1 MMLAER
7 LHGRPIP
14 IPAPP
19 YRMRRGSSG
28 RQSFQAYSNPRT
40 PYRMRPRGVARDRHG
55 GRIPIPTSLRDAT
68 RPRPPPATTSTH
80 SNPHIP
86 TGCDGV
92 VFAAMP
98 YESIPI
104 PTSLRDATSPIG
116 EAILRFI
123 YDSNPHIPTGCDFGR
138 IVSTVDVRFQSP
150 HPYGMRHPVAGRCGP
165 PRLIPIPTSLR
176 DATALRSQR
185 VHVRRFQSP
194 HPYGMRRLRSASGAG
209 NRTIPIPTSLRDA
222 TKHINSRLPSQLF
235 QSPHPYGMRPSRA
248 AYGSCGCP
256 IPIPTSLRDAT
267 TAWRCRCSFG
277 DYSNP
282 HIPTGCDRRRPC
294 ASTNQRYSNPHI
306 PTGCDRNNY
315 CMNPPRPT
323 TSRTKREPQP
333 SHRTKAAP
341 QLPNHG
347 ANLVREACLPRV
359 RAPKRDAPGWSA
371 GRARIF
377 PRSRFTPPASSASVA
392 RSTHRRTPRTSTGSS
407 RCSRCASS

>member
-1 MMLAER
+1 
-7 LHGRPIP
+7 
-14 IPAPP
+14 
-19 YRMRRGSSG
+19 MR
-28 RQSFQAYSNPRT
+28 QPL
-40 PYRMRPRGVARDRHG
+40 G
-55 GRIPIPTSLRDAT
+55 G
-68 RPRPPPATTSTH
+68 
-80 SNPHIP
+80 
-86 TGCDGV
+86 
-92 VFAAMP
+92 
-98 YESIPI
+98 
-104 PTSLRDATSPIG
+104 
-116 EAILRFI
+116 
-123 YDSNPHIPTGCDFGR
+123 
-138 IVSTVDVRFQSP
+138 VDVRS
-150 HPYGMRHPVAGRCGP
+150 V
-165 PRLIPIPTSLR
+165 I
-176 DATALRSQR
+176 
-185 VHVRRFQSP
+185 
-194 HPYGMRRLRSASGAG
+194 
-209 NRTIPIPTSLRDA
+209 
-222 TKHINSRLPSQLF
+222 
-235 QSPHPYGMRPSRA
+235 
-248 AYGSCGCP
+248 

-294 ASTNQRYSNPHI
+294 ASTNQRYSNPHIPTGCDKPFLRASRMYFDSNPHI

>member
-104 PTSLRDATSPIG
+104 PTSLRDAT
-116 EAILRFI
+116 
-123 YDSNPHIPTGCDFGR
+123 Y
-138 IVSTVDVRFQSP
+138 
-150 HPYGMRHPVAGRCGP
+150 
-165 PRLIPIPTSLR
+165 
-176 DATALRSQR
+176 
-185 VHVRRFQSP
+185 
-194 HPYGMRRLRSASGAG
+194 
-209 NRTIPIPTSLRDA
+209 A
-222 TKHINSRLPSQLF
+222 TKFTCKNLQ
-235 QSPHPYGMRPSRA
+235 
-248 AYGSCGCP
+248 
-256 IPIPTSLRDAT
+256 
-267 TAWRCRCSFG
+267 
-277 DYSNP
+277 YSHP
-282 HIPTGCDRRRPC
+282 HIPTGCDRTSAGRAFRG
-294 ASTNQRYSNPHI
+294 SDSNPHI

>member
-1 MMLAER
+1 MAAQFQSPHPPTGCDVVRPAGSPSR
-7 LHGRPIP
+7 LIP

-19 YRMRRGSSG
+19 TGCDHEESRVIGTEGEFQSPHPYGMRRDQGL
-28 RQSFQAYSNPRT
+28 PRL
-40 PYRMRPRGVARDRHG
+40 RPRP
-55 GRIPIPTSLRDAT
+55 IPIPTSLRDAT
-68 RPRPPPATTSTH
+68 ASFSLPCPTSRFQ
-80 SNPHIP
+80 SPHP
-86 TGCDGV
+86 YGMRRRQSARRFCD
-92 VFAAMP
+92 
-98 YESIPI
+98 SSTIPI
-104 PTSLRDATSPIG
+104 PTSLRDATSG
-116 EAILRFI
+116 VSCRRSTS
-123 YDSNPHIPTGCDFGR
+123 DSNPRIPTGCDTPLRAVAGR
-138 IVSTVDVRFQSP
+138 HASFQSPHPYGMRQHSVPSGYMYADSNPRIPTGCDGCGQRAAQATGRFQSP
-150 HPYGMRHPVAGRCGP
+150 HPYGMRQSTSTRGY
-165 PRLIPIPTSLR
+165 PR
-176 DATALRSQR
+176 
-185 VHVRRFQSP
+185 
-194 HPYGMRRLRSASGAG
+194 
-209 NRTIPIPTSLRDA
+209 N
-222 TKHINSRLPSQLF
+222 
-235 QSPHPYGMRPSRA
+235 
-248 AYGSCGCP
+248 
-256 IPIPTSLRDAT
+256 
-267 TAWRCRCSFG
+267 
-277 DYSNP
+277 YSNP

>member
-1 MMLAER
+1 MVRSKFNR
-7 LHGRPIP
+7 L
-14 IPAPP
+14 
-19 YRMRRGSSG
+19 
-28 RQSFQAYSNPRT
+28 
-40 PYRMRPRGVARDRHG
+40 
-55 GRIPIPTSLRDAT
+55 
-68 RPRPPPATTSTH
+68 
-80 SNPHIP
+80 
-86 TGCDGV
+86 
-92 VFAAMP
+92 
-98 YESIPI
+98 
-104 PTSLRDATSPIG
+104 
-116 EAILRFI
+116 
-123 YDSNPHIPTGCDFGR
+123 
-138 IVSTVDVRFQSP
+138 
-150 HPYGMRHPVAGRCGP
+150 
-165 PRLIPIPTSLR
+165 LIPIPTSLR

-222 TKHINSRLPSQLF
+222 TYASKFTCKNLQ
-235 QSPHPYGMRPSRA
+235 
-248 AYGSCGCP
+248 
-256 IPIPTSLRDAT
+256 
-267 TAWRCRCSFG
+267 
-277 DYSNP
+277 YSNP
-282 HIPTGCDRRRPC
+282 HIPTGCDRTSAGRAFRG
-294 ASTNQRYSNPHI
+294 SDSNPHI

-377 PRSRFTPPASSASVA
+377 PRSRFTPPASSASAA
-392 RSTHRRTPRTSTGSS
+392 RSISRRTPRTSTGSS

>member
-80 SNPHIP
+80 
-86 TGCDGV
+86 
-92 VFAAMP
+92 
-98 YESIPI
+98 
-104 PTSLRDATSPIG
+104 
-116 EAILRFI
+116 
-123 YDSNPHIPTGCDFGR
+123 SNPHIPTGCDFGR

-306 PTGCDRNNY
+306 PTGCDRAGDAVRLA
-315 CMNPPRPT
+315 CDHSNPHIPT
-323 TSRTKREPQP
+323 GCDYR
-333 SHRTKAAP
+333 
-341 QLPNHG
+341 
-347 ANLVREACLPRV
+347 
-359 RAPKRDAPGWSA
+359 
-371 GRARIF
+371 
-377 PRSRFTPPASSASVA
+377 
-392 RSTHRRTPRTSTGSS
+392 
-407 RCSRCASS
+407 